1 MQSGEVDAVFA
12 NATIDTYKYNYTF
25 DMDTT
30 MEMQGSVTGAIDVI
44 MVIKGS
50 HIVNNRNETMPV
62 KTSNMSIVNNSISRN
77 TTGKIAEIG
86 ATL

>member
-1 MQSGEVDAVFA
+1 MMLLSYAVAEQLSQAEEDAVFG
-12 NATIDTYKYNYTF
+12 NVRIDTYKYNYTF

-50 HIVNNRNETMPV
+50 HIVNNTNETMPV
-62 KTSNMSIVNNSISRN
+62 KTGNSVCPHQ
-77 TTGKIAEIG
+77 
-86 ATL
+86 